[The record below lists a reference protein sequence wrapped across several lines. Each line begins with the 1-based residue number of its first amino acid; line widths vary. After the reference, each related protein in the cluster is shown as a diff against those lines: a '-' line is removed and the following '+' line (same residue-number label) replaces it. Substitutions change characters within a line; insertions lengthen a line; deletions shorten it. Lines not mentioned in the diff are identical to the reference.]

1 MASDRAAA
9 QEMVSRSGQT
19 GVPVILVD
27 KEVIIGFD
35 RAHLERAL
43 AAQKPSLGIKVADAS
58 TRGLSPGAYVGG
70 VRPGYAGERA
80 GLQASDIIVEVEG
93 QAIGGADDL
102 ERALSRHG
110 RGAVLSVGVLRGG
123 QRLVLRTT
131 F

>member
-1 MASDRAAA
+1 M
-9 QEMVSRSGQT
+9 SRSGQN

-27 KEVIIGFD
+27 SEVIIGFD
-35 RAHLERAL
+35 RARLERAL

-110 RGAVLSVGVLRGG
+110 RGAVLSVVVLRGG
-123 QRLVLRTT
+123 QRMVLRVSLTP
-131 F
+131 